1 VVEEVGFTDPPPVA
15 ACQSTR
21 TPETGLP
28 RASVTSTSCGVA
40 SVEPTCPLRLSPE
53 LLVRDAAA
61 PTVAVAVNVTGL
73 PVSAGAVA
81 VSVFAPAV
89 GPSVHDRTAAT
100 PSVPVM
106 TGVVGS
112 TVPLPVAT
120 AKLTETPLTGLP
132 LASFTTAAGG
142 IATAVPA
149 TADWSLP
156 APTAIVAAA
165 PALSVIVPDV
175 AGVRG
180 DAPKLS
186 V

>member
-1 VVEEVGFTDPPPVA
+1 
-15 ACQSTR
+15 
-21 TPETGLP
+21 
-28 RASVTSTSCGVA
+28 TSCGVA
-40 SVEPTCPLRLSPE
+40 SVEPTWPLRLSPE

-100 PSVPVM
+100 PSVPAM

-132 LASFTTAAGG
+132 PASCSWSTGCCASGAPLCAALEGW
-142 IATAVPA
+142 VVM
-149 TADWSLP
+149 LRR
-156 APTAIVAAA
+156 AAA
-165 PALSVIVPDV
+165 PAVPVAVKVTGLPLIPDPAAAAVSVLAPAADPSVHDV
-175 AGVRG
+175 AAATPF
-180 DAPKLS
+180 AP
-186 V
+186 VG